1 MNKNKLTKLKLALQK
16 LLVEYTAL
24 TTDKGILYFEED
36 NIKTDIQVYLEDEN
50 GDKQV
55 AESGVYETETQ
66 TITVANGRITGIIE
80 KTNNE
85 PMTEETNKK
94 KEAFEAQKMNFE
106 ATYQEI
112 QRNIYNALDKAH
124 IYCYIVEN
132 TNEYVIVSV
141 WDEAEGT
148 DKLFKYNITVDE
160 DGKVTLGEGYEVKI
174 EYVAKMEEQTPAP
187 TPVEEPVPAPVEEPN
202 PAPVEEPADPQPAPD
217 PQPVEEPTE
226 PQPQANTVNFEDLI
240 AKARQQE
247 KAKLYPQIQKL
258 QEQNN
263 ALTEKNNAHLLTIG
277 EKDARISE
285 LEKQLAESN
294 NASKKGASEKEASLL
309 SKIAELEKELTDI
322 KANTVSRE
330 EIEAEIKA
338 EYDVKLYREQ
348 KLREVGDTVIP
359 ELITGTTIEEIDA
372 SIKVSQERYNQITS
386 KFLGGVQVPVAN
398 VNTTS
403 F

>member
-1 MNKNKLTKLKLALQK
+1 MRIK
-16 LLVEYTAL
+16 
-24 TTDKGILYFEED
+24 KGF
-36 NIKTDIQVYLEDEN
+36 
-50 GDKQV
+50 
-55 AESGVYETETQ
+55 
-66 TITVANGRITGIIE
+66 ITE
-80 KTNNE
+80 KTNLL
-85 PMTEETNKK
+85 KK
-94 KEAFEAQKMNFE
+94 IMFM
-106 ATYQEI
+106 
-112 QRNIYNALDKAH
+112 
-124 IYCYIVEN
+124 
-132 TNEYVIVSV
+132 
-141 WDEAEGT
+141 
-148 DKLFKYNITVDE
+148 
-160 DGKVTLGEGYEVKI
+160 
-174 EYVAKMEEQTPAP
+174 
-187 TPVEEPVPAPVEEPN
+187 PVFAEEPQGTEPTN
-202 PAPVEEPADPQPAPD
+202 GQ
-217 PQPVEEPTE
+217 EPTE
-226 PQPQANTVNFEDLI
+226 PQNQPSVNTVNFEDLI

-285 LEKQLAESN
+285 LEKQLAESD

-398 VNTTS
+398 VNTSS
-403 F
+403 FQAKDLKIEDIANLDPRSPEYAQLRARLGLR

>member
-1 MNKNKLTKLKLALQK
+1 MRIK
-16 LLVEYTAL
+16 
-24 TTDKGILYFEED
+24 KGF
-36 NIKTDIQVYLEDEN
+36 
-50 GDKQV
+50 
-55 AESGVYETETQ
+55 
-66 TITVANGRITGIIE
+66 ITE
-80 KTNNE
+80 KTNLL
-85 PMTEETNKK
+85 KK
-94 KEAFEAQKMNFE
+94 IMFM
-106 ATYQEI
+106 
-112 QRNIYNALDKAH
+112 
-124 IYCYIVEN
+124 
-132 TNEYVIVSV
+132 
-141 WDEAEGT
+141 
-148 DKLFKYNITVDE
+148 
-160 DGKVTLGEGYEVKI
+160 
-174 EYVAKMEEQTPAP
+174 
-187 TPVEEPVPAPVEEPN
+187 PVFAEEPQGTEPT
-202 PAPVEEPADPQPAPD
+202 EPQGNGT
-217 PQPVEEPTE
+217 TE

-386 KFLGGVQVPVAN
+386 KVLGGVQVPVAN
-398 VNTTS
+398 VNTSS
-403 F
+403 FQAKDLKIEDIANLDPRSPEYAQLRARLGLR

>member
-1 MNKNKLTKLKLALQK
+1 MRIK
-16 LLVEYTAL
+16 
-24 TTDKGILYFEED
+24 KGF
-36 NIKTDIQVYLEDEN
+36 
-50 GDKQV
+50 
-55 AESGVYETETQ
+55 
-66 TITVANGRITGIIE
+66 ITE
-80 KTNNE
+80 KTNLL
-85 PMTEETNKK
+85 KK
-94 KEAFEAQKMNFE
+94 IMFM
-106 ATYQEI
+106 
-112 QRNIYNALDKAH
+112 
-124 IYCYIVEN
+124 
-132 TNEYVIVSV
+132 
-141 WDEAEGT
+141 
-148 DKLFKYNITVDE
+148 
-160 DGKVTLGEGYEVKI
+160 
-174 EYVAKMEEQTPAP
+174 
-187 TPVEEPVPAPVEEPN
+187 PVFAEEPQGTEPT
-202 PAPVEEPADPQPAPD
+202 EPQGNGT
-217 PQPVEEPTE
+217 TE

-386 KFLGGVQVPVAN
+386 KVLGGVQVPVAN
-398 VNTTS
+398 VNTSS
-403 F
+403 FQSKDLNIEDIANLDPRSPEYAQLRARLGLR

>member
-1 MNKNKLTKLKLALQK
+1 MRIK
-16 LLVEYTAL
+16 
-24 TTDKGILYFEED
+24 KGF
-36 NIKTDIQVYLEDEN
+36 
-50 GDKQV
+50 
-55 AESGVYETETQ
+55 
-66 TITVANGRITGIIE
+66 ITE
-80 KTNNE
+80 KTNLL
-85 PMTEETNKK
+85 KK
-94 KEAFEAQKMNFE
+94 IMFM
-106 ATYQEI
+106 
-112 QRNIYNALDKAH
+112 
-124 IYCYIVEN
+124 
-132 TNEYVIVSV
+132 
-141 WDEAEGT
+141 
-148 DKLFKYNITVDE
+148 
-160 DGKVTLGEGYEVKI
+160 
-174 EYVAKMEEQTPAP
+174 
-187 TPVEEPVPAPVEEPN
+187 PVFAEEPQGTEPT
-202 PAPVEEPADPQPAPD
+202 EPQGNGT
-217 PQPVEEPTE
+217 TE

-372 SIKVSQERYNQITS
+372 SIKISQERYNQITS
-386 KFLGGVQVPVAN
+386 KVLGGVQVPVAN
-398 VNTTS
+398 VNTSS
-403 F
+403 FQAKDLKIEDIAILDPRSPEYAQLRARLGLR

>member
-1 MNKNKLTKLKLALQK
+1 MRIK
-16 LLVEYTAL
+16 
-24 TTDKGILYFEED
+24 KGF
-36 NIKTDIQVYLEDEN
+36 
-50 GDKQV
+50 
-55 AESGVYETETQ
+55 
-66 TITVANGRITGIIE
+66 ITE
-80 KTNNE
+80 KTNLL
-85 PMTEETNKK
+85 KK
-94 KEAFEAQKMNFE
+94 IMFM
-106 ATYQEI
+106 
-112 QRNIYNALDKAH
+112 
-124 IYCYIVEN
+124 
-132 TNEYVIVSV
+132 
-141 WDEAEGT
+141 
-148 DKLFKYNITVDE
+148 
-160 DGKVTLGEGYEVKI
+160 
-174 EYVAKMEEQTPAP
+174 
-187 TPVEEPVPAPVEEPN
+187 PVFAEEPQGTEPT
-202 PAPVEEPADPQPAPD
+202 EPQGNGT
-217 PQPVEEPTE
+217 TE

-263 ALTEKNNAHLLTIG
+263 ALTEKNNTHLLTIG

-285 LEKQLAESN
+285 LEKQLAESD

-309 SKIAELEKELTDI
+309 SKISELEKELTDI

-386 KFLGGVQVPVAN
+386 KVLGGVQVPVAN
-398 VNTTS
+398 VNTSS
-403 F
+403 FQAKDLKIEDIANLDPRSPEYVQLRARLGLK

>member
-1 MNKNKLTKLKLALQK
+1 MRIK
-16 LLVEYTAL
+16 
-24 TTDKGILYFEED
+24 KGF
-36 NIKTDIQVYLEDEN
+36 
-50 GDKQV
+50 
-55 AESGVYETETQ
+55 
-66 TITVANGRITGIIE
+66 ITE
-80 KTNNE
+80 KTNLL
-85 PMTEETNKK
+85 KK
-94 KEAFEAQKMNFE
+94 IMFM
-106 ATYQEI
+106 
-112 QRNIYNALDKAH
+112 
-124 IYCYIVEN
+124 
-132 TNEYVIVSV
+132 
-141 WDEAEGT
+141 
-148 DKLFKYNITVDE
+148 
-160 DGKVTLGEGYEVKI
+160 
-174 EYVAKMEEQTPAP
+174 
-187 TPVEEPVPAPVEEPN
+187 PVFAEEPQGTEPT
-202 PAPVEEPADPQPAPD
+202 EPQGNGT
-217 PQPVEEPTE
+217 TE

-386 KFLGGVQVPVAN
+386 KVLGGVQVPVAN
-398 VNTTS
+398 VNTSS
-403 F
+403 FQAKDLKIEDIANLDPRSPEYVQLRARLGLK

>member
-1 MNKNKLTKLKLALQK
+1 MRIK
-16 LLVEYTAL
+16 
-24 TTDKGILYFEED
+24 KGF
-36 NIKTDIQVYLEDEN
+36 
-50 GDKQV
+50 
-55 AESGVYETETQ
+55 
-66 TITVANGRITGIIE
+66 ITE
-80 KTNNE
+80 KTNLL
-85 PMTEETNKK
+85 KK
-94 KEAFEAQKMNFE
+94 IMFM
-106 ATYQEI
+106 
-112 QRNIYNALDKAH
+112 
-124 IYCYIVEN
+124 
-132 TNEYVIVSV
+132 
-141 WDEAEGT
+141 
-148 DKLFKYNITVDE
+148 
-160 DGKVTLGEGYEVKI
+160 
-174 EYVAKMEEQTPAP
+174 
-187 TPVEEPVPAPVEEPN
+187 PVFAEEPQGTEPT
-202 PAPVEEPADPQPAPD
+202 EPQGNGT
-217 PQPVEEPTE
+217 TE

-285 LEKQLAESN
+285 LEKQLAESD
-294 NASKKGASEKEASLL
+294 NANKKGASEKEASLL

-386 KFLGGVQVPVAN
+386 KVLGGVQVPVAN
-398 VNTTS
+398 VNTSS
-403 F
+403 FQAKDLKIEDIANLDPRSPEYAQLRARLGLK

>member
-1 MNKNKLTKLKLALQK
+1 MRIK
-16 LLVEYTAL
+16 
-24 TTDKGILYFEED
+24 KGF
-36 NIKTDIQVYLEDEN
+36 
-50 GDKQV
+50 
-55 AESGVYETETQ
+55 
-66 TITVANGRITGIIE
+66 ITE
-80 KTNNE
+80 KTNLL
-85 PMTEETNKK
+85 KK
-94 KEAFEAQKMNFE
+94 IMFM
-106 ATYQEI
+106 
-112 QRNIYNALDKAH
+112 
-124 IYCYIVEN
+124 
-132 TNEYVIVSV
+132 
-141 WDEAEGT
+141 
-148 DKLFKYNITVDE
+148 
-160 DGKVTLGEGYEVKI
+160 
-174 EYVAKMEEQTPAP
+174 
-187 TPVEEPVPAPVEEPN
+187 PVFAEEPQGTEPT
-202 PAPVEEPADPQPAPD
+202 EPQGNGT
-217 PQPVEEPTE
+217 TE

-398 VNTTS
+398 VNTSS
-403 F
+403 FQAKDLKIEDIANLDPRSPEYAQLRARLGLR

>member
-1 MNKNKLTKLKLALQK
+1 MRIK
-16 LLVEYTAL
+16 
-24 TTDKGILYFEED
+24 KGF
-36 NIKTDIQVYLEDEN
+36 
-50 GDKQV
+50 
-55 AESGVYETETQ
+55 
-66 TITVANGRITGIIE
+66 ITE
-80 KTNNE
+80 KTNLL
-85 PMTEETNKK
+85 KK
-94 KEAFEAQKMNFE
+94 IMFM
-106 ATYQEI
+106 
-112 QRNIYNALDKAH
+112 
-124 IYCYIVEN
+124 
-132 TNEYVIVSV
+132 SV
-141 WDEAEGT
+141 FA
-148 DKLFKYNITVDE
+148 
-160 DGKVTLGEGYEVKI
+160 
-174 EYVAKMEEQTPAP
+174 
-187 TPVEEPVPAPVEEPN
+187 EEPQGAELT
-202 PAPVEEPADPQPAPD
+202 PQGG
-217 PQPVEEPTE
+217 QEPTE

-330 EIEAEIKA
+330 ELEAEIKA

-386 KFLGGVQVPVAN
+386 KVLGGVQVPVAN
-398 VNTTS
+398 VNTSS
-403 F
+403 FQSKDLKIEDIANLDPRSPEYAQLRARLGLR

>member
-1 MNKNKLTKLKLALQK
+1 MRIK
-16 LLVEYTAL
+16 
-24 TTDKGILYFEED
+24 KGF
-36 NIKTDIQVYLEDEN
+36 
-50 GDKQV
+50 
-55 AESGVYETETQ
+55 
-66 TITVANGRITGIIE
+66 ITE
-80 KTNNE
+80 KTNLLKKIMFMPVFAEE
-85 PMTEETNKK
+85 PQGTE
-94 KEAFEAQKMNFE
+94 
-106 ATYQEI
+106 
-112 QRNIYNALDKAH
+112 
-124 IYCYIVEN
+124 
-132 TNEYVIVSV
+132 
-141 WDEAEGT
+141 
-148 DKLFKYNITVDE
+148 
-160 DGKVTLGEGYEVKI
+160 
-174 EYVAKMEEQTPAP
+174 P
-187 TPVEEPVPAPVEEPN
+187 TP
-202 PAPVEEPADPQPAPD
+202 QGG
-217 PQPVEEPTE
+217 QEPTE

-398 VNTTS
+398 VNTSS
-403 F
+403 FQAKDLKIEDIANLDPRSPEYAELRARLGLR